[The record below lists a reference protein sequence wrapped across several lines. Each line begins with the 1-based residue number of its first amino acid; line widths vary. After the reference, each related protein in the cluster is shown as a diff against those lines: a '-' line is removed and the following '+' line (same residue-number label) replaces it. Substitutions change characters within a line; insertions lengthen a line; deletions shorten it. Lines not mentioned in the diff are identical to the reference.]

1 MSTYRK
7 PVEEGINIFL
17 KINGVLDTFEKKVK
31 ESKNLDQLKSKIRS
45 RAREVPEM
53 IAELGLVPTLSFCL
67 AKSEKEG
74 FRDIITLLERNDEE
88 AVEQVLNKIINGKD
102 KEKDKDLDK
111 LDKYAYAI
119 YTYVLLKFLSNY
131 LGSLKYREDSQEREV
146 KLDLANLDKNE
157 NAWNDLYK
165 YLEALMQG
173 GGNILATRLLQPYLL
188 QFKSLCEAEF
198 KPEGG

>member
-1 MSTYRK
+1 MSNYRK
-7 PVEEGINIFL
+7 PVEEAINIFL
-17 KINGVLDTFEKKVK
+17 KIKGALDTLETKVEEPKK
-31 ESKNLDQLKSKIRS
+31 LDQLKQYLDKLKSKIRA

-53 IAELGLVPTLSFCL
+53 IVELGLVPTLSFCL

-74 FRDIITLLERNDEE
+74 LGEIIALLEKNDGK
-88 AVEQVLNKIINGKD
+88 AMWQILNKIIGGKD
-102 KEKDKDLDK
+102 

-131 LGSLKYREDSQEREV
+131 LGSLKYREDSQERDV

-157 NAWNDLYK
+157 SAWNDLYK

-188 QFKSLCEAEF
+188 QFKRLCEAEF
-198 KPEGG
+198 KSESRG